1 MNYVLGEIMI
11 KFLLLEC
18 DLENKPELEALDFI
32 SEYPKYY
39 KEVMDSISTNSEYS
53 LIITKPI
60 AYQWFTNMATRYPQ
74 GAFIF
79 DTIDARKALAE
90 KWRLALPEDLTNE
103 EIAYSGLLDLDVQ
116 SQPGQSFS
124 DILLSHFYSPY
135 LSAKTFP
142 FTQIPSFFETIDIE
156 RWLTNRADPLL
167 ARTLHQRMEL
177 WKQEARTIEQRRL
190 IELFAADPQSLKK
203 HLMAFRVLQHY
214 PILGEM
220 LLDENFSL
228 FKVLKLSLNDL
239 EVNEEVI
246 PETILQVTYHL
257 NEHDPQTPQEVG
269 ALIVQVS
276 GLLWVEFET
285 IEQYLLA
292 HQEWISTDILDQLE
306 NKFESL
312 TFRTSRRIKTLR
324 GMIRPPM
331 PNAPEV
337 NWDFDQMISW
347 ATESYLPYQ
356 AWCSSQ
362 EQFELELYQI
372 GDQFSEWLIANWND
386 LHANSKRMVFNILP
400 NITPILKSPDIV
412 NLVVVV
418 DNLGW
423 SFYEV
428 LVTQF
433 QEEGYY
439 ITAADPYLAM
449 LPTETE
455 ISKKCLLSGEVGYSR
470 IDKKT
475 YKDMLEKGWVPYFND
490 STIRY
495 LSDLG
500 NLKEVDIIDANTYV
514 VNYLAVDRALH
525 QSAGEIG
532 FSHREHVPR
541 LLEKVVEN
549 VIEFIDKHELQEKIR
564 IHIVSDHGSTQIP
577 AHIPNDLDPAFF
589 KVPGFTARSHRYL
602 EVSDDKFATL
612 ADNLKVDCYFL
623 SKNEFLLPANM
634 LCARRGNRFIA
645 TDHRTYVHGG
655 LLPEEVIVPYLAF
668 EPVSVPLEE
677 LTITMP
683 KNKFRYRLEPIVL
696 EVGNPNDVLVEK
708 VQVSVLNSNVE
719 SDLFSIA
726 AIKGKSKAT
735 IELQARFKQTSL
747 PEEQANLRL
756 RIRYHSRG
764 EKHMQDMTKEIVMIK
779 MVEEKSTSIFDKLE

>member
-1 MNYVLGEIMI
+1 MIRIIIDKTGKYSEIESI
-11 KFLLLEC
+11 NIFELFDYPACVVRILNAIESGDNLLVINKKDITYHWFKNMAARYPNGTFHFETLDERNA
-18 DLENKPELEALDFI
+18 LENNWGI
-32 SEYPKYY
+32 
-39 KEVMDSISTNSEYS
+39 V
-53 LIITKPI
+53 
-60 AYQWFTNMATRYPQ
+60 
-74 GAFIF
+74 
-79 DTIDARKALAE
+79 
-90 KWRLALPEDLTNE
+90 LPEELTNE
-103 EIAYSGLLDLDVQ
+103 EITYSGLLDLDIQ
-116 SQPGQSFS
+116 PQPGQSFS

-142 FTQIPSFFETIDIE
+142 FTQIPSFLETMDME
-156 RWLTNRADPLL
+156 RRQANRADPLL

-177 WKQEARTIEQRRL
+177 WKQEARTIEQQRL
-190 IELFAADPQSLKK
+190 IEIFAEDPQSLKK
-203 HLMAFRVLQHY
+203 QLMAFRVLQHY
-214 PILGEM
+214 PAIGEILLG
-220 LLDENFSL
+220 ENFSL
-228 FKVLKLSLNDL
+228 FKFLKLSLDDL
-239 EVNEEVI
+239 EVEDDLI

-257 NEHDPQTPQEVG
+257 NEHDPQTSQQVG
-269 ALIVQVS
+269 ALIDQVS

-285 IEQYLLA
+285 IEHHLLA
-292 HQEWISTDILDQLE
+292 HEEWISTNLLDQLE
-306 NKFESL
+306 DKFESL

-347 ATESYLPYQ
+347 ATETYLPYQ

-362 EQFELELYQI
+362 EQFEPELYQI

-433 QEEGYY
+433 QEVGYY
-439 ITAADPYLAM
+439 LTAADPYLAM

-500 NLKEVDIIDANTYV
+500 NLKEVDTIDANTYV

-577 AHIPNDLDPAFF
+577 DLIPNDLDPAFF
-589 KVPGFTARSHRYL
+589 KVPGFTSRSHRYL
-602 EVSDDKFATL
+602 EVSDDKFDTL

-623 SKNEFLLPANM
+623 PKNEFLLPANM
-634 LCARRGNRFIA
+634 LCARRGNRFIS

-683 KNKFRYRLEPIVL
+683 KNKFRFRLEPIVL

-719 SDLFSIA
+719 SDLFSIV
-726 AIKGKSKAT
+726 AIKGKSKAI

-747 PEEQANLRL
+747 PEEQTNLRL
-756 RIRYHSRG
+756 RLRYHSRG

>member
-1 MNYVLGEIMI
+1 MI
-11 KFLLLEC
+11 SIIFHTLESYKI
-18 DLENKPELEALDFI
+18 DADFVI
-32 SEYPKYY
+32 STVSEYPSGY
-39 KEVMDSISTNSEYS
+39 KLIKKSIQAQENLKLCVNSAIVM
-53 LIITKPI
+53 
-60 AYQWFTNMATRYPQ
+60 QWIKNMASRYPQ
-74 GAFIF
+74 
-79 DTIDARKALAE
+79 DTFVFETLDARKALADM
-90 KWRLALPEDLTNE
+90 WQLALPEELTNE
-103 EIAYSGLLDLDVQ
+103 EIIHKGLLDLDVQ
-116 SQPGQSFS
+116 TQPGQSFA
-124 DILLSHFYSPY
+124 DILLSHFYTPY
-135 LSAKTFP
+135 LSDKTFP
-142 FTQIPSFFETIDIE
+142 FTQIPSFLETVE
-156 RWLTNRADPLL
+156 MKSWQANQADPLL
-167 ARTLHQRMEL
+167 ARILHQRMDL
-177 WKQEARTIEQRRL
+177 WQQEAHTIEQRRL
-190 IELFAADPQSLKK
+190 IELFSADPLNLEKQLI
-203 HLMAFRVLQHY
+203 AFRVLQPY
-214 PILGEM
+214 PTLGEM
-220 LLDENFSL
+220 LLGENFSL

-239 EVNEEVI
+239 EVEEEVI

-257 NEHDPQTPQEVG
+257 NKHDPQTIKEVG
-269 ALIVQVS
+269 ALIDQVS

-285 IEQYLLA
+285 IERQLLE
-292 HQEWISTDILDQLE
+292 HQECISTELLDKLE
-306 NKFESL
+306 DKFESL
-312 TFRTSRRIKTLR
+312 AYRTTRRMKSLR
-324 GMIRPPM
+324 GLIRPTKPTT
-331 PNAPEV
+331 PEMD
-337 NWDFDQMISW
+337 WGFDQMISW
-347 ATESYLPYQ
+347 ATETYLPYQ
-356 AWCSSQ
+356 AWCSMQ
-362 EQFELELYQI
+362 EQFDPELYQI
-372 GDQFSEWLIANWND
+372 GDKFSEWLIAKWND
-386 LHANSKRMVFNILP
+386 LHSNSKRMVFNILP
-400 NITPILKSPDIV
+400 NITPILKRPDSV

-423 SFYEV
+423 SFYEI

-433 QEEGYY
+433 QEAGYY
-439 ITAADPYLAM
+439 LTVADPYLAM

-470 IDKKT
+470 IDNKT
-475 YKDMLEKGWVPYFND
+475 YKGMIEKGWVPYFND
-490 STIRY
+490 RTFRY

-500 NLKEVDIIDANTYV
+500 NLKEVDSIDATTYI

-532 FSHREHVPR
+532 FSHREHVSR

-577 AHIPNDLDPAFF
+577 DLIPNDLDTAFF
-589 KVPGFTARSHRYL
+589 KAPGFTARSHRYL
-602 EVSDDKFATL
+602 EVSDDIFATL

-655 LLPEEVIVPYLAF
+655 ILPEEVIVPYLAF

-708 VQVSVLNSNVE
+708 VRVSVLNSNVE
-719 SDLFSIA
+719 SDLFSIV
-726 AIKGKSKAT
+726 AIKAKSKAT

-747 PEEQANLRL
+747 PEEQTNLRL
-756 RIRYHSRG
+756 RLRYHSRG
-764 EKHMQDMTKEIVMIK
+764 EKHMQDITKEIVMIK